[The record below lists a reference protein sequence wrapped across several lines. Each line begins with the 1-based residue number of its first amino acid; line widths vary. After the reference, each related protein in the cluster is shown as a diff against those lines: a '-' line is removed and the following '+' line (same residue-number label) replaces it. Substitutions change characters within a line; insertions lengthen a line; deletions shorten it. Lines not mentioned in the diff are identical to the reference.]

1 MPKME
6 RTRTGKETEYLA
18 PILPV
23 KVKAPEQ
30 RAKPQKTIG
39 IVSRAVKPKLM
50 TEETVDVKG
59 GASMSLVQYLLSR
72 QYWTA

>member
-6 RTRTGKETEYLA
+6 RARTGNGILYVA

-23 KVKAPEQ
+23 NVKAPEH
-30 RAKPQKTIG
+30 RANPQKTMG

-50 TEETVDVKG
+50 TDDTVDANG
-59 GASMSLVQYLLSR
+59 GASMSLVQYA
-72 QYWTA
+72 Q